1 MPNTHVPSLLSTD
14 SAPAGL
20 GRSSRTSVAGVL
32 AAGRWLLNYRVTS
45 GVMYGAA
52 VAGAHYLG
60 LFLRFEGAIPSSHID
75 LYGRVVLP
83 VVFIHLAAFFVTRLH
98 RGRWCEASIWDLRNL
113 VAVTF
118 ASTACS
124 YVYIEVWRG
133 MTAYPRS
140 VFILGGVLTIC
151 LFGGIRLLIRFVRE
165 SSTPGAGNRVLVIG
179 AGDAGELIVRD
190 LRKKGHRPIGFVDD
204 DPLKKGE
211 TIQGIK
217 VMGTREDLP
226 RIVAIEHPDQALIAI
241 PSARPAVIRRFIGAL
256 EQFKVPITMLP
267 PLGEIVDG
275 KINVGHV
282 RQIQVRD
289 LLPRTPVHLD
299 FERARALIEGR
310 RVLITGAGG
319 SIGSELSRQVARFDP
334 DRLILYE
341 RYENN
346 LYAVQNTLPQS
357 FRTKAIMGDIT
368 DRARL
373 NAVFRDQRP
382 DLVFH
387 AAAHKHVPLMELNP
401 CEAVKNNVIGTR
413 MVAEAAAQ
421 FAVERFILISTDKAV
436 NPSSLMGATK
446 RAAELVVQSLAYP
459 SGPRYAIVRFGNVL
473 GSNGSV
479 IPRWLDQIAAGGP
492 VTVTHPDMQRYF
504 MLIPEAVELILQ
516 AAAVTGGSEIFALE
530 MGEQINLLKMAR
542 ELIRL
547 SGFIPDEEIA
557 INIVGLRPGEKLSEE
572 LVGIDEKV
580 DSSPVEKIVRLKS
593 ATLRDPDAL
602 LRDIAVL
609 GSFASRDQTAQV
621 IEMLRHLVPTF
632 EPGSLLASTAV
643 VQSRARMRR
652 GARPHRRDDFMA
664 IPVRSVTSPRV
675 TTEERDHL
683 EHVGPPA
690 RFGRTRRAA
699 AARLVDAAI
708 ANTALPTHGVP
719 HSSDGNGNGGGNRI
733 SRRTEVADSHA
744 SGPAGDRAR
753 RVGADAVAQAEP
765 KPITPGTL
773 PGSAAK

>member
-1 MPNTHVPSLLSTD
+1 VSYP
-14 SAPAGL
+14 
-20 GRSSRTSVAGVL
+20 VASGVL
-32 AAGRWLLNYRVTS
+32 
-45 GVMYGAA
+45 YGAA
-52 VAGAHYLG
+52 IAVAHYLA
-60 LFLRFEGAIPSSHID
+60 LILRFEGAIPSLQLG
-75 LYGRVVLP
+75 LYGRVILP
-83 VVFIHLAAFFVTRLH
+83 VVLVHLVGFFAWRLH
-98 RGRWCEASIWDLRNL
+98 RGRWRDVSLWDLRDL
-113 VAVTF
+113 VVVTF
-118 ASTACS
+118 AGTACS
-124 YVYIEVWRG
+124 YVYVEVWRG
-133 MTAYPRS
+133 MAAYPRS

-151 LFGGIRLLIRFVRE
+151 VFGGVRLLIRFVRE
-165 SSTPGAGNRVLVIG
+165 SSAPKAGNRVLVIG

-190 LRKKGHRPIGFVDD
+190 LRRKGHRPIGFVDD
-204 DPLKKGE
+204 DPSKKGQ

-217 VMGTREDLP
+217 VMGTRDDLP

-275 KINVGHV
+275 KINVGHI

-346 LYAVQNTLPQS
+346 LYAVQNSLPQS
-357 FRTKAIMGDIT
+357 FRTKAILGDIT

-373 NAVFRDQRP
+373 IAVFREQRP

-492 VTVTHPDMQRYF
+492 VTVTHPDVQRYF

-516 AAAVTGGSEIFALE
+516 AAAVTRGSEIFALE

-593 ATLRDPDAL
+593 ATPCDPEAL
-602 LRDIAVL
+602 LREIAAL
-609 GSFASRDQTAQV
+609 GSFASRDQTPRV
-621 IEMLRHLVPTF
+621 IEVLRHIVPTF
-632 EPGSLLASTAV
+632 EPGSLLASTAFR
-643 VQSRARMRR
+643 QSRDRVRR
-652 GARPHRRDDFMA
+652 GARLHRRDDTMA
-664 IPVRSVTSPRV
+664 VPVRCVTSPRV
-675 TTEERDHL
+675 ATEQRDDR
-683 EHVGPPA
+683 EHVATPA
-690 RFGRTRRAA
+690 RLERTRRAA
-699 AARLVDAAI
+699 GVRFVDAAT
-708 ANTALPTHGVP
+708 ANSTIPS
-719 HSSDGNGNGGGNRI
+719 HSVRQASDGNGNGNGNGAGHGT
-733 SRRTEVADSHA
+733 SSRTEVADAHGRGLA
-744 SGPAGDRAR
+744 KDRAH
-753 RVGADAVAQAEP
+753 RVGADAVAQAKP
-765 KPITPGTL
+765 KTITPGDSAR
-773 PGSAAK
+773 PGR